1 MINPV
6 MAYRRWVND
15 YVNRLYA
22 LSGYDFDRDFMA
34 VVATYAPIAIAVLA
48 LAYALTP
55 VAILRDILLIVIIV
69 MLIDYLSVLIYM
81 NAKVY
86 VRASHF
92 EKYLTNTLMVMIPL
106 VASGATLEELI
117 STLAS
122 VERDPYIAREFRL
135 ILRDS
140 REGGM
145 DILTALRMSLNRVP
159 SRTYSE
165 VFGLVVETYLV
176 SANLADIL
184 MLKLE
189 YLIRNKYNKLRS
201 ATQVLGLFMEIYLV
215 IALLLPILLV
225 LIIVTLSPLGP
236 IYLGPI
242 ALDPNLVLL
251 ITALVYSPVMGFVM
265 YLLIDATVSSIE

>member
-6 MAYRRWVND
+6 MAYRRWVSD
-15 YVNRLYA
+15 YVNRLYM

-34 VVATYAPIAIAVLA
+34 VVATYAPIAIAALA

-55 VAILRDILLIVIIV
+55 VAVLRNILLIVIIV
-69 MLIDYLSVLIYM
+69 MLIDYLSVLMYM

-92 EKYLTNTLMVMIPL
+92 EKYLTNTLMVIIPL

-122 VERDPYIAREFRL
+122 VERDPYIAREFKL

-165 VFGLVVETYLV
+165 VFGLVTETYLI
-176 SANLADIL
+176 SANLADVL

-189 YLIRNKYNKLRS
+189 YLVRNKYNRLRS
-201 ATQVLGLFMEIYLV
+201 ATQVLSLFMEMYLV

-225 LIIVTLSPLGP
+225 LIIITLSPLGP

-242 ALDPNLVLL
+242 ALDPILVLL

-265 YLLIDATVSSIE
+265 YLLIDAAVS